1 MGWYGQEPRTVP
13 AILRA
18 LNEAAGENPRL
29 RALVDY
35 PKRCDNWRKKL
46 EAACLSVKRCEAA
59 GAHHYAVETLGYI
72 EWLIRRR
79 PMKGRT
85 DDIFGN

>member
-1 MGWYGQEPRTVP
+1 MGAYREPRTVP

-18 LNEAAGENPRL
+18 LNEAAGNNPRL

-35 PKRCDNWRKKL
+35 KRRCDDWQRRL
-46 EAACLSVKRCEAA
+46 EAACLSVKRCEAV
-59 GAHHYAVETLGYI
+59 GAHHYAIETLGYI

-79 PMKGRT
+79 PMKGRQG
-85 DDIFGN
+85 DIFGE